1 MKYNELAYE
10 YNDLLNDASTLTKR
24 NTLFNSKHKEIIKNR
39 NPVELEIID
48 QEQLPQSELEIP
60 MEKYVPKMDEQE

>member
-48 QEQLPQSELEIP
+48 QEKLPQSELEIP
-60 MEKYVPKMDEQE
+60 MEKYVPKIDEQE